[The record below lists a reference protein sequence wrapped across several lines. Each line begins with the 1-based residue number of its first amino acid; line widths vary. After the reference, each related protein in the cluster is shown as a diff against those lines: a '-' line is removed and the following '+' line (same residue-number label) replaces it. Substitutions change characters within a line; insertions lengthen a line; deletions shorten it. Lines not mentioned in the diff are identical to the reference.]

1 MPVVLFDPGLDIN
14 IVKLKKILKRKID
27 VYITNKK
34 ENLNKVIDTIRSND
48 KISFSDYVYS
58 TSIKNNIKN
67 LINERANKV
76 TYLVEAVS
84 WSLYNR

>member
-1 MPVVLFDPGLDIN
+1 MPYQAKCLLYYLIPGIDIN
-14 IVKLKKILKRKID
+14 IVKLEENFKKKNRCLY
-27 VYITNKK
+27 YINKK

-67 LINERANKV
+67 LINEK
-76 TYLVEAVS
+76 S
-84 WSLYNR
+84 K

>member
-1 MPVVLFDPGLDIN
+1 MPYQVFVPVVLFDPGVDIN

-27 VYITNKK
+27 VYITLIKK

-58 TSIKNNIKN
+58 TSIENNIKN
-67 LINERANKV
+67 LINEK
-76 TYLVEAVS
+76 S
-84 WSLYNR
+84 K